1 MKPRSVAPAVFVLG
15 LLAAL
20 LPLRPAPAGDYDAD
34 AFGRLPVL
42 EGGRVKP
49 LDSFGRNALL
59 MMRSKQSVPVDGRRF
74 TASRW
79 LLDALFKPE
88 AADTYKT
95 FVVDDPEVL
104 GLLGLEPGKERY
116 FAYWQLEPK
125 RAELRAQ
132 AAQAEK
138 LEAPRRSRFQTA
150 AVNLDRRL
158 TLYERLKNTVQI
170 AGTDDAAVELALL
183 GSVVP
188 AALRAVHGGGTS
200 ERDRRA
206 VRVLAELLSRFRFL
220 ADAAVFKAVP
230 PRAGEPV
237 DAWRSNGEA
246 LLKPQRTDLHPA
258 VTAFALMGRS
268 YRKADPA
275 GFDAALREYQ
285 AWLEKERP
293 AFARSAEAEVLF
305 NRAAPFVTGMALYVI
320 GLLLIFASWA
330 RPRAAGL
337 PAAASGL
344 LWAAF
349 VVHTAGLFARVV
361 LQGRPPVTNLYS
373 SAVFVG
379 WVAAFA
385 GLLAERLHRRG
396 FAAAGA
402 AAVGFCTLLVAHHL
416 TGSGD
421 TMEMMRAVL
430 DSNFWLATHVITITI
445 GYGGTFLA
453 GLLGLVWVARRH
465 FAPRRDPADE
475 KALSSLAYGVVCF
488 SLLFSFIGTMLGGIW
503 ADQSWGRF
511 WGWDPKENGA
521 LLIVLWNALILHARW
536 AGLARERGVMVLV
549 VLGNVVTAWSWFGVN
564 MLGVGLH
571 SYGFMDKA
579 FWWLS
584 GFAASQLLAAA
595 LGLLPPRFWTERR
608 NA

>member
-1 MKPRSVAPAVFVLG
+1 MKAPRYAVAAFALG

-20 LPLRPAPAGDYDAD
+20 LPLRPVPAEEFDSA

-59 MMRSKQSVPVDGRRF
+59 MMRSKQTVPVDGARF
-74 TASRW
+74 SASRW
-79 LLDALFKPE
+79 LLDVLFKPE
-88 AADTYKT
+88 SADTYKT

-104 GLLGLEPGKERY
+104 GLLGLEPGKDRY

-132 AAQAEK
+132 AESAEK
-138 LEAPRRSRFQTA
+138 TEAPRRSRFQTA

-158 TLYERLKNTVQI
+158 TLYERLKNTVQV

-188 AALRAVHGGGTS
+188 AALRAVHGGGAS
-200 ERDRRA
+200 ARDRRA
-206 VRVLAELLSRFRFL
+206 VKILAELLTRFRFL
-220 ADAAVFKAVP
+220 SNAAVFKAVP
-230 PRAGEPV
+230 PRAAEAA
-237 DAWRSNGEA
+237 DAWLANGEA
-246 LLKPQRTDLHPA
+246 LLKPMRADLHPA

-268 YRKADPA
+268 YRKGDAA
-275 GFDAALREYQ
+275 GFDAALREYE
-285 AWLEKERP
+285 AWLKKERP
-293 AFARSAEAEVLF
+293 AFVASARYEVLF
-305 NRAAPFVTGMALYVI
+305 SRAAPFISGMALYVT
-320 GLLLIFASWA
+320 GLLLVFAAWA
-330 RPRAAGL
+330 RPRQAVL
-337 PAAASGL
+337 PALASGV

-349 VVHTAGLFARVV
+349 AVHTAGLFARVV

-373 SAVFVG
+373 SVVFVG
-379 WVAAFA
+379 WVAALV

-402 AAVGFCTLLVAHHL
+402 ASVGFCTLLVAHHL
-416 TGSGD
+416 TSSGD

-430 DSNFWLATHVITITI
+430 DSNFWLATHVVTITI

-453 GLLGLVWVARRH
+453 GLLGMVWIARRH
-465 FAPRRDPADE
+465 FAPRQDPADA

-536 AGLARERGVMVLV
+536 AGVARERGVMVLV
-549 VLGNVVTAWSWFGVN
+549 VLGNIVTAWSWFGVN

-579 FWWLS
+579 FWWLTA
-584 GFAASQLLAAA
+584 FMASQLLFAA
-595 LGLLPPRFWTERR
+595 LGLLPARFWTERR